1 MAKYSNYLFK
11 LDLLILSVLKNKD
24 MYGYELAKVIE
35 ERTNGTVVP
44 KHGTMYPIIY
54 KLIEDG
60 YITNNTM
67 LVKNKARVYYHL
79 EDKGEKYLQQLIED
93 YDNLVQQI
101 NNIVHG
107 GENIENK

>member
-11 LDLLILSVLKNKD
+11 LDLLILSVLKEKD
-24 MYGYELAKVIE
+24 MYGYELSKIIE
-35 ERTNGTVVP
+35 EKSHGFIVP

-60 YITNNTM
+60 YITSDTV

-79 EDKGEKYLQQLIED
+79 EEKGRVYLQQLVED
-93 YDNLVQQI
+93 YDNLVQEI
-101 NNIVHG
+101 NNIVHEG
-107 GENIENK
+107 RLKNEC

>member
-11 LDLLILSVLKNKD
+11 LDLLILSVLKAKD
-24 MYGYELAKVIE
+24 MYGYELSKIIE
-35 ERTNGTVVP
+35 EKSHGFIVP

-60 YITNNTM
+60 HITSDTV

-79 EDKGEKYLQQLIED
+79 EDKGREYLQQLVED

-101 NNIVHG
+101 NNIVHE
-107 GENIENK
+107 GE

>member
-11 LDLLILSVLKNKD
+11 LDLLILSVLKLKD
-24 MYGYELAKVIE
+24 MYGYELSKFIADK
-35 ERTNGTVVP
+35 TSGYVVP

-60 YITNNTM
+60 YITSNTI

-79 EDKGEKYLQQLIED
+79 EDKGKEYLEQLVED
-93 YDNLVQQI
+93 YDNLIQHI
-101 NNIVHG
+101 NNIVHE
-107 GENIENK
+107 GEIK